1 MERRYKERVAS
12 RAVPGHWPVA
22 LLLVVAGL
30 AAMAGGLASAAENR
44 PPSDQVM
51 PLVNPGPTQWDLP
64 AESAEQAAARHAVV
78 AKRRSGTPIVL
89 HRGAS
94 YIAPENTLAAYNAGL
109 DLGAG
114 GWEMDIH
121 RTRDNVLVAFHDDTI
136 GRMLDGTGLVE
147 DLYYEELMLYP
158 FRDEPAGISRRLWV
172 PTLAEVL
179 DLARRRGAL
188 FILDIKSPGIEDS
201 IAAMLDAADM
211 WDHLIQIVGGH
222 NPLCDKPRYQPLAK
236 GAWLIFDSHE
246 ITNAEDA
253 DIETVRAVIR
263 KEPRHIVAD
272 DPRVVLEGL
281 GRSIGA
287 VSRQPPRAR
296 SPVAQPPDR
305 EALLRGLFGLSS
317 WFKGR
322 LAAARL
328 VNYHGQTVA
337 SDIARRFRP
346 GLPHETRL
354 NIAWALRMAARYYP
368 DSVVEQARE
377 MLRELARDRE
387 ADVRA
392 EAASAL
398 GFCARPEDVPLLVS
412 LALQGGADARRS
424 SPDLAAESERIALTR
439 VRAAAAEALGRL
451 GDKGPAVI
459 SALTKLVRKPAAHL
473 VRDIGLSGA
482 DAAAAARAL
491 ARLGAK
497 EAVGALRQLLL
508 SDGSDLLKTNPWIA
522 SKGIPNLSW
531 VDFDA
536 RQAAAN
542 ALAVLG
548 GPEEMSLIASNFT
561 APLPAGKDEKESESA
576 AWRMTWELIP
586 RVEALARRDDTAARE
601 ACAQA
606 LLSPLG
612 KVRRE
617 AFFRLWGAQ
626 QPDLTGR
633 AVARAVSR
641 RFDDGKDLTG
651 CAMTLHLL
659 GYLGQRAPE
668 VEAALTRGQ
677 ASTDPAVRG
686 RAIWAYKRLYEQPS

>member
-1 MERRYKERVAS
+1 M
-12 RAVPGHWPVA
+12 
-22 LLLVVAGL
+22 
-30 AAMAGGLASAAENR
+30 
-44 PPSDQVM
+44 
-51 PLVNPGPTQWDLP
+51 
-64 AESAEQAAARHAVV
+64 V
-78 AKRRSGTPIVL
+78 AKRRSGAPIVL

-109 DLGAG
+109 DLGAD
-114 GWEMDIH
+114 GWEMDIR
-121 RTRDNVLVAFHDDTI
+121 RTRDNVLVVFHDDTI
-136 GRMLDGTGLVE
+136 GRMLDDTGLVE
-147 DLYYEELMLYP
+147 DLYYEELILYP

-179 DLARRRGAL
+179 NLARQRGAL
-188 FILDIKSPGIEDS
+188 FILDIKSRGIEDS
-201 IAAMLDAADM
+201 IASMLDAADM

-253 DIETVRAVIR
+253 DIETVRAVIG

-272 DPRVVLEGL
+272 DPRIVLEGL

-287 VSRQPPRAR
+287 VSQQPPRAR
-296 SPVAQPPDR
+296 NPVAQPPDR
-305 EALLRGLFGLSS
+305 ESLLVGLFGLSAR
-317 WFKGR
+317 FNGR

-328 VNYHGQTVA
+328 VNYRGQTAA

-346 GLPHETRL
+346 KLPHETRL
-354 NIAWALRMAARYYP
+354 NIAWALRMAARYYR
-368 DSVVEQARE
+368 DSIDEQARE
-377 MLRELARDRE
+377 VLRELARDRE
-387 ADVRA
+387 GDVRA

-398 GFCARPEDVPLLVS
+398 GFCARPKDVPLFIS
-412 LALQGGADARRS
+412 LALQGGADARRF

-451 GDKGPAVI
+451 GDKGSAVI

-473 VRDIGLSGA
+473 VGDGRLSGA

-491 ARLGAK
+491 AQLGAK
-497 EAVGALRQLLL
+497 KAVGALRQLLL
-508 SDGSDLLKTNPWIA
+508 SDGSDLLKTNPWLA
-522 SKGIPNLSW
+522 SKGIPQLSW

-536 RQAAAN
+536 RQEAAN

-561 APLPAGKDEKESESA
+561 APLPAGGDEKERERAS
-576 AWRMTWELIP
+576 WRMTWELIP

-606 LLSPLG
+606 LFSPLG

-617 AFFRLWGAQ
+617 AFFRLWGAH
-626 QPDLTGR
+626 QPHLTTR
-633 AVARAVSR
+633 AAARAISR
-641 RFDDGKDLTG
+641 RLDNGKDLTG

-659 GYLGQRAPE
+659 GYLGQRTPE

-677 ASTDPAVRG
+677 ASTDPAVRE

>member
-1 MERRYKERVAS
+1 
-12 RAVPGHWPVA
+12 
-22 LLLVVAGL
+22 
-30 AAMAGGLASAAENR
+30 
-44 PPSDQVM
+44 M
-51 PLVNPGPTQWDLP
+51 PLVNPGPTQWNLP

-136 GRMLDGTGLVE
+136 RRMLDGTGLVE
-147 DLYYEELMLYP
+147 DMYYEELMLYP

-179 DLARRRGAL
+179 NLACQRGAL

-211 WDHLIQIVGGH
+211 WDHLIGIILDGGH
-222 NPLCDKPRYQPLAK
+222 NPLCDKPRYQPLGK
-236 GAWLIFDSHE
+236 SAWLIFDSHE

-272 DPRVVLEGL
+272 DPRIVLEGL
-281 GRSIGA
+281 GRPIGA
-287 VSRQPPRAR
+287 VSRQQQRVR
-296 SPVAQPPDR
+296 TPVAQPPDR
-305 EALLRGLFGLSS
+305 ESLLVSLFGLSP
-317 WFKGR
+317 WINGR
-322 LAAARL
+322 LAAAGL

-368 DSVVEQARE
+368 DSIVEQARE
-377 MLRELARDRE
+377 MLRQLARDRE

-412 LALQGGADARRS
+412 LALQGSADARRP
-424 SPDLAAESERIALTR
+424 SPDLAAESQRAALTR
-439 VRAAAAEALGRL
+439 VRAAAAEALGHV
-451 GDKGPAVI
+451 GDKRPAVI

-497 EAVGALRQLLL
+497 QAVGALRQLLL
-508 SDGSDLLKTNPWIA
+508 SDGSDLLKTNPWLA
-522 SKGIPNLSW
+522 SKGIPHLSW

-536 RQAAAN
+536 RQEAAN

-548 GPEEMSLIASNFT
+548 GPEEMSLVASNFT
-561 APLPAGKDEKESESA
+561 APLPTGGDEKERESA
-576 AWRMTWELIP
+576 AWARTWELIP
-586 RVEALARRDDTAARE
+586 RVEALARRDDMAARE

-606 LLSPLG
+606 LFSPLG

-617 AFFRLWGAQ
+617 AFFRLWGAH
-626 QPDLTGR
+626 QPDLTAR
-633 AVARAVSR
+633 AAARAVSR
-641 RFDDGKDLTG
+641 RLDDGKDLTG

-677 ASTDPAVRG
+677 ASTDPAVRE
-686 RAIWAYKRLYEQPS
+686 RAVWAYRRLYEQPS